1 MKNGIEPRIT
11 TWLCIL
17 GLIVAAAIACGAAGA
32 KGDKKGGKAK
42 TGPLA
47 PTTYDPRQSLAPL
60 VRKVSPAVV
69 NIRVTARVPRLG
81 SPFGPDLF
89 EFFFGPG
96 FRDRRQLPE
105 PPPFTE
111 ARAVGSGFVVDASGL
126 VVTNHHVVATADE
139 IEVQLAD
146 ERTFQ
151 ADLVG
156 SDERT
161 DVALL
166 QLRDAKK
173 LPTVIFGDSDELDVG
188 DHVVAIGNPFGLDHT
203 VTSGIVSAKA
213 RVIGAGPYDDFIQT
227 DASINPG
234 NSGGPLFNLRG
245 EVVGINTAIAPQGQ
259 GIGFAIPS
267 NLAQGLIDSLRD
279 KGKVVRGWLG
289 ITFQPLDDSLA
300 VAVKAP
306 DAKGAL
312 VANVTPGAP
321 ADEAGMKPGDVI
333 VAVGG
338 KPLGDSRRLPTL
350 VAGLEPGKTVPI
362 AVLRGGTKRTL
373 RVKVGEIPGE
383 EPPSDKPDRPGP
395 GAETGSPDAARLG
408 FQVNAID
415 GHLRARLKA
424 GEVEGGVVVT
434 RVTRGT
440 AAAAKLRRGDVIAE
454 AGGQR
459 VRDPEGFAKAV
470 ADLKAGDD
478 LLLLVFRGGD
488 WRYVVIRL

>member
-1 MKNGIEPRIT
+1 MRHAIESRT
-11 TWLCIL
+11 ATGLAVL

-32 KGDKKGGKAK
+32 KGDQQGGKSKA
-42 TGPLA
+42 GPLQ
-47 PTTYDPRQSLAPL
+47 PTTYDPRLSLAPL
-60 VRKVSPAVV
+60 VRKVAPAVV
-69 NIRVTARVPRLG
+69 NIKVTARRPRTG

-96 FRDRRQLPE
+96 LRDRPQSPE
-105 PPPFTE
+105 LPPFAE
-111 ARAVGSGFVVDASGL
+111 SRAVGSGFVVDASGL

-139 IEVQLAD
+139 IEVQLDD
-146 ERTFQ
+146 ERTYP
-151 ADLVG
+151 AELVG

-166 QLRDAKK
+166 QLRGAKG
-173 LPTVIFGDSDELDVG
+173 LPAVAFGDSDELEVG

-245 EVVGINTAIAPQGQ
+245 EVVGINTAIAPRGQ

-267 NLAQGLIDSLRD
+267 NLARGMIDSLRD

-289 ITFQPLDDSLA
+289 IAFQPLDEALA
-300 VAVKAP
+300 AAVKAP

-321 ADEAGMKPGDVI
+321 ADKAGMKAGDVI
-333 VAVGG
+333 VAVDG
-338 KPLGDSRRLPTL
+338 KPLADVRRLPSL
-350 VAGLEPGKTVPI
+350 VAGFEPGRTVPVE
-362 AVLRGGTKRTL
+362 VLRAGAKRSL
-373 RVKVGEIPGE
+373 RIKVGEIPGE
-383 EPPSDKPDRPGP
+383 EASARPGQPTPP
-395 GAETGSPDAARLG
+395 GAKAANPDAARLG
-408 FQVNAID
+408 FVVDAID
-415 GHLRARLKA
+415 ERLRARLKA
-424 GEVEGGVVVT
+424 AEVEGGVVVT
-434 RVTRGT
+434 RVTPGSG
-440 AAAAKLRRGDVIAE
+440 AAARLRRGDIVAE
-454 AGGQR
+454 AGGKPI
-459 VRDPEGFAKAV
+459 RDPESFTAAV
-470 ADLKAGDD
+470 ADAKAGDD

-488 WRYVVIRL
+488 WTYVVIRL